1 MSSPCYWSKES
12 FRRGDNVVKILIFSM
27 YLPLYYSSFR
37 HTFLFQFPSVF
48 FWLSSV
54 FYSFR
59 GSSCFCLFFVGFL
72 GFFFFLSGV
81 RWGSGFFFFWL
92 LHWFAALFL
101 YSLAVRTCWLGLFV
115 WCDGCLNDTSHLLI
129 GCPGLS
135 RNFVH
140 TRTCG
145 ATCAVRHDLESFV
158 CAWSSRQGS
167 SKGALTSFR
176 DITKAR
182 RLSYCSRRSCPDK

>member
-1 MSSPCYWSKES
+1 
-12 FRRGDNVVKILIFSM
+12 M

-101 YSLAVRTCWLGLFV
+101 YSLAVRTCWLSLFV

-145 ATCAVRHDLESFV
+145 ATCAVLHD
-158 CAWSSRQGS
+158 
-167 SKGALTSFR
+167 
-176 DITKAR
+176 R
-182 RLSYCSRRSCPDK
+182 RLLFAHGVHVKGRQKERWRHFVTSQKPGVSVTALDGLVQTNNCPRSRLDVPP